1 MIEMASSIEEIKR
14 SVDYHEVGKLEKKE
28 FEEYREKIRFELD
41 PKVNLSEVQEA
52 LDACQKD
59 IQNRVVDIKAEIREY
74 IKEVEDTLNEKK
86 ADSKQILEAL
96 DKKADAEEMEDCML
110 GKSSVED
117 MDAIREQLKQVQNIL
132 TTKLDQKV
140 HRQSERTTLST
151 FSEMKEDLEKKATIK
166 DVCLILDQKPN
177 IEDVNKALTEIHK
190 ELDTKTNEDSY
201 QLQLTEQNSIND
213 LLCSENCTARWL
225 WKSGSLK
232 NGFAVPWEI
241 QATNTCPENFLWEQ
255 ENTSIMTVTPGLY
268 EIAFGFFAKKKPT
281 VQLLVNGEACLS
293 AVNSASYV
301 IHHSSGKM
309 KSNPKHS
316 AGNISGLTMTDFIAL
331 PAKARLSIS
340 YSGEVG
346 AEGFFGIRKL

>member
-1 MIEMASSIEEIKR
+1 MTTTLEEIKR
-14 SVDYHEVGKLEKKE
+14 SVDYHEVGKMERKE

-74 IKEVEDTLNEKK
+74 VKEVEEVLDSKK
-86 ADSKQILEAL
+86 ADQKYIDEAL
-96 DKKADAEEMEDCML
+96 ESKANADEIEDSL
-110 GKSSVED
+110 LNKSSLED
-117 MDAIREQLKQVQNIL
+117 MEAARETLKQVQNIL
-132 TTKLDQKV
+132 STKLDQKV
-140 HRQSERTTLST
+140 HRQSEQTALETLSN
-151 FSEMKEDLEKKATIK
+151 MKTDLERKANIK

-177 IEDVNKALTEIHK
+177 IDDVNKALTEIHT
-190 ELDTKTNEDSY
+190 ELDTKASEDQF
-201 QLQLTEQNSIND
+201 QLQVKEQNSIND

-268 EIAFGFFAKKKPT
+268 EISFGFFAKKKPT